1 MRSYNRLRI
10 FTAGVAVAI
19 SAGAFANPA
28 DDIRALLEAGKYR
41 EARAEALAAIE
52 EPANAKSLGELNLLA
67 GEAAFKM
74 RGYDAEA
81 KMNFEEAK
89 KKGVADATLYLAR
102 IAMNEYDFPTA
113 QKLYAEYKKLK
124 TRAKKPLEEDFEV
137 EERSAAEAVT
147 LFDRVKDVVVI
158 DAIEVPR
165 RDFFNKMRLPASAG
179 RILETSQ
186 LGLNGTQSERGEV
199 GYQTESGSL
208 LMWSEMNDSTG
219 YMAIAEASRLGDG
232 RLTQTILAPDFLS
245 EDGDALFPFLSADGT
260 TLYYA
265 SDGMNTIGGLD
276 IFMATRDPS
285 TGDYLQPVNAGMPFN
300 SPADDYMLAIDEEN
314 GVGWW
319 ATDRNRLPDDKI
331 TLYVYLLDDE
341 RKNVEGPAEMRRE
354 RAALKDIRKTWEP
367 QSVTLARLGE
377 GDDED
382 DDEDDEDSDSAA
394 SAQIPT
400 EDELQNIYREYEATA
415 EMIRAIKPGQKTRK
429 PGDYHIK
436 LLDGN
441 SIYSAEEVKDPTTRS
456 MAEKIFAQHK
466 QYEQSCAELGKL
478 RREYAAS
485 ASPALGK
492 KIAKME
498 GDVEQ
503 EKDALTRSL
512 SQFYRFLGR
521 K

>member
-1 MRSYNRLRI
+1 MLSYNRLRI
-10 FTAGVAVAI
+10 LSAVSAVAI
-19 SAGAFANPA
+19 SAGVFAAPA
-28 DDIRALLEAGKYR
+28 EDIRALLDAGKYR
-41 EARAEALAAIE
+41 EARAEALVAIE
-52 EPANAKSLGELNLLA
+52 DAANAKSLGELNQLA

-74 RGYDAEA
+74 RGTDAKA
-81 KMNFEEAK
+81 KQNFEEAK
-89 KKGVADATLYLAR
+89 KRGVADASLYLAR

-113 QKLYAEYKKLK
+113 RKLYAEYKKLK
-124 TRAKKPLEEDFEV
+124 TRAKKPLEDDFEV
-137 EERSAAEAVT
+137 EERSAEEALT

-165 RDFFNKMRLPASAG
+165 RDFFKKMRLPASAG
-179 RILETSQ
+179 RILEISK
-186 LGLNGTQSERGEV
+186 LGLNESENERGEV

-219 YMAIAEASRLGDG
+219 YMTIAEASRLGDG
-232 RLTQTILAPDFLS
+232 RLTETILAPDFLS

-285 TGDYLQPVNAGMPFN
+285 TGEYLQPVNAGMPFN

-319 ATDRNRLPDDKI
+319 ATDRNRLPGDKI

-341 RKNVEGPAEMRRE
+341 RKNVDGSAEMRRE
-354 RAALKDIRKTWEP
+354 RATLKDIRKTWEP
-367 QSVTLARLGE
+367 RSVTLARLGE
-377 GDDED
+377 RDDDED
-382 DDEDDEDSDSAA
+382 DDDDEDSGSEA
-394 SAQIPT
+394 SSQIPT
-400 EDELQNIYREYEATA
+400 DEELQNIYKEYEATA

-436 LLDGN
+436 LLDGG
-441 SIYSAEEVKDPTTRS
+441 SIYSADEVKDPAMRA
-456 MAEKIFAQHK
+456 MVEKIFAQHK
-466 QYEQSCAELGKL
+466 QYEQSSAELGKL

-485 ASPALGK
+485 ASPALGR
-492 KIAKME
+492 KIEKAE
-498 GDVEQ
+498 AALEQ
-503 EKDALTRSL
+503 EKEALTRSL